1 MLCYNVCM
9 NEALIKRNS
18 LLGAKVVEALNK
30 RHFEAYYVENKSE
43 ALKKALELI
52 PSSHSVSW
60 GGSVTIDEIG
70 LKDEL
75 KKRGNIL
82 IDRDTANSPEERE
95 ELMRKALL
103 CDTFLMSSNAI
114 TEDGELYN
122 IDGHA
127 NRVAALCFGPKYVVI
142 VAGMNKIVKD
152 MDAAYSKVRNYTA
165 PVNAQRFNLDTPCC
179 KTGACFNCNSIQS
192 ICAQM
197 VETRFCRPQ
206 GRIKVILV
214 GEELGF

>member
-1 MLCYNVCM
+1 M
-9 NEALIKRNS
+9 NEALKKRNS
-18 LLGAKVVEALNK
+18 LLGKQVVEALK
-30 RHFEAYYVENKSE
+30 KKHFEAYYVENKSE

-52 PSSHSVSW
+52 PESHSISW
-60 GGSVTIDEIG
+60 GGSVTVEEIG
-70 LKDEL
+70 LKEEL
-75 KKRGNIL
+75 KKRGNVM
-82 IDRDTANSPEERE
+82 IDRDEAKTPEERE

-142 VAGMNKIVKD
+142 IAGMNKVVKD
-152 MDAAYSKVRNYTA
+152 MKAAYTRVRTYSA

-179 KTGACFNCNSIQS
+179 KTGACYDCNSIKS

-197 VETRFCRPQ
+197 VETRFCRPE

>member
-1 MLCYNVCM
+1 M

>member
-30 RHFEAYYVENKSE
+30 KHFEAYYVENKSE

-103 CDTFLMSSNAI
+103 CDTFLMSSNSI

>member
-82 IDRDTANSPEERE
+82 IDRNSANSPEERE
-95 ELMRKALL
+95 EIMRKALL

>member
-30 RHFEAYYVENKSE
+30 KHFEAYYVENKSE

-127 NRVAALCFGPKYVVI
+127 NRVAALCFGPEYVVI

>member
-82 IDRDTANSPEERE
+82 IDRNTANSPEERE
-95 ELMRKALL
+95 EIMRKALL